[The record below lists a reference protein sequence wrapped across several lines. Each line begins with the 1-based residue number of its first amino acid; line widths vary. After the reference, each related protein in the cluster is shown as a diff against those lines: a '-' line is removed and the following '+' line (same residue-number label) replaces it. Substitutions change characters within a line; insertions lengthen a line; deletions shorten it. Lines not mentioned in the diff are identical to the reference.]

1 MSKRSEQL
9 LELVNQ
15 NKKIEVNR
23 LAELLQVSKVTI
35 RKDLTDLEQRGLLR
49 RRHGYAII
57 NNPDN
62 LSFRLA
68 QNYDTKIKIARA
80 AAAQVAENETIMIES
95 GSTCALLAEQ
105 LGQQKKH
112 VTIITNSYF
121 IANFVEKF
129 DSIETILLG
138 GKYQP
143 NAEVV
148 VGPLAK
154 MLLPNFH
161 VKQLFVGTD
170 GFAADTGFFGN
181 DLMRAEIVQAMAQQ
195 AEQAIILTD
204 SSKFKT
210 LGVVKQL
217 TLATVAAV
225 ITDPQI
231 PTATVNLLKQQKIKL
246 HLV

>member
-1 MSKRSEQL
+1 MAKRSEQL
-9 LELVNQ
+9 LEIVNQ

-35 RKDLTDLEQRGLLR
+35 RKDLTELEQRGLLQ

-68 QNYDTKIKIARA
+68 QNYDTKVKIAKL
-80 AAAQVAENETIMIES
+80 AAAQVTENETIMIES

-105 LGQQKKH
+105 LGRQKKH

-129 DSIETILLG
+129 DNIEIMLLG
-138 GKYQP
+138 GEYQA

-161 VKQLFVGTD
+161 VKKLFVGTD
-170 GFAADTGFFGN
+170 GFAADTGFFSN

-195 AEQAIILTD
+195 SDQAIILTD
-204 SSKFKT
+204 SSKFSSP
-210 LGVVKQL
+210 GVVKQL
-217 TLATVAAV
+217 PLSAVATV
-225 ITDPQI
+225 ITDQQI
-231 PTATVNLLKQQKIKL
+231 PTIIRDLLEQKKIDL
-246 HLV
+246 RLA